1 MEKVILKLT
10 NFTKYYDNRT
20 IFKDVNLEIRQEV
33 HAIVGSNGVG
43 KTSLIRIFA
52 GFDSPS
58 KGKIKILSSK
68 KGALYPRD
76 PSEMLKFKMAY
87 AGQDDFFLND
97 FNVKQNIVLGNEP
110 LVAKVFP
117 NWKEAEFRINNLMT
131 KYKIKLNLDK
141 KISTLAI
148 EEVKKLSLLRA
159 LFKEPKI
166 LLLDEPTVGLSDSQ
180 KLEFWM
186 IFKTL
191 RSEEITVVFTTRD
204 EEFAKS
210 VSDRV
215 SWIKDQQITN
225 TKVMKLLANTKMF
238 ATDYWHNIVNYSKPP
253 AVTGTPLLYV
263 DNLAENNPELSDFH
277 DLEFVIAP
285 GEIYGIYDFENL
297 YSEVLIDSLVRINK
311 TKTGHIFFKEAE
323 ITMLKPQDISNLG
336 IDWVSGEYIQK
347 GVIPNA
353 TLFENFTFWNYN
365 KPKYVTKSGVV
376 KTAIVNKKVR
386 EIIKEY
392 QVFDE
397 NDMYIKVEMLSKGE
411 LQKFV
416 LARSIEEN
424 PQLLILSNP
433 FCDLDEKS
441 SKLIIEKLIAL
452 RATGASILIIDTDP
466 YLLQLLC
473 QRVAVMYHKQF
484 VCKLADNS
492 VKVEIM
498 NNPARWPEFPL
509 INEIIIKT
517 DKMYKLPQTKWS
529 VKKEKLKKFINYIS
543 KPIVKFRSLLN
554 KYLENI
560 KSRLG

>member
-1 MEKVILKLT
+1 MGKAILKLT
-10 NFTKYYDNRT
+10 NLTKYYNNRA
-20 IFKDVNLEIRQEV
+20 IFKDVNLEIGQEV
-33 HAIVGSNGVG
+33 HAIVGSNAAG
-43 KTSLIRIFA
+43 KTSLLKMFA

-58 KGKIKILSSK
+58 KGKIIISSAK
-68 KGALYPRD
+68 KGTSYPRD
-76 PSEMLKFKMAY
+76 PSEMSKFKMAY

-110 LVAKVFP
+110 LVAKIFP
-117 NWKEAEFRINNLMT
+117 NWKEAEFRINSLMT

-141 KISTLAI
+141 KVSTLAI
-148 EEVKKLSLLRA
+148 EELKKLSLLRA

-191 RSEEITVVFTTRD
+191 RSEEITVIFTTRD
-204 EEFAKS
+204 EEFAKA

-215 SWIKDQQITN
+215 SWIKDYQITN
-225 TKVMKLLANTKMF
+225 TKIMKLSENTKMF
-238 ATDYWHNIVNYSKPP
+238 ATDYWSNVINYHKPQ
-253 AVTGTPLLYV
+253 AVTGVPLLYV
-263 DNLAENNPELSDFH
+263 DNLAENNPNLSDFH
-277 DLEFVIAP
+277 DIEFVIAP

-311 TKTGHIFFKEAE
+311 TKTGRIFFKESE
-323 ITMLKPQDISNLG
+323 ITKLKPQDISNLG
-336 IDWVSGEYIQK
+336 IDWVSGQYIHK
-347 GVIPNA
+347 GVIPDA

-376 KTAIVNKKVR
+376 KTTIVNKKVR
-386 EIIKEY
+386 EIIKDY
-392 QVFDE
+392 KIFDD
-397 NDMYIKVEMLSKGE
+397 NDMYIKIQKLSKGE

-441 SKLIIEKLIAL
+441 ARLILEKLIAL
-452 RATGASILIIDTDP
+452 RETGASILIIDTDP

-484 VCKLADNS
+484 VCKLANNS

-498 NNPARWPEFPL
+498 NNPARWQEFP
-509 INEIIIKT
+509 ITNEIVIKT
-517 DKMYKLPQTKWS
+517 DKMYRLPQTKWS

-543 KPIVKFRSLLN
+543 KPMVKLHNWIN
-554 KYLENI
+554 KKLANI

>member
-238 ATDYWHNIVNYSKPP
+238 ATDYW
-253 AVTGTPLLYV
+253 
-263 DNLAENNPELSDFH
+263 
-277 DLEFVIAP
+277 
-285 GEIYGIYDFENL
+285 
-297 YSEVLIDSLVRINK
+297 
-311 TKTGHIFFKEAE
+311 
-323 ITMLKPQDISNLG
+323 
-336 IDWVSGEYIQK
+336 QK
-347 GVIPNA
+347 
-353 TLFENFTFWNYN
+353 Y
-365 KPKYVTKSGVV
+365 
-376 KTAIVNKKVR
+376 
-386 EIIKEY
+386 
-392 QVFDE
+392 
-397 NDMYIKVEMLSKGE
+397 
-411 LQKFV
+411 
-416 LARSIEEN
+416 
-424 PQLLILSNP
+424 
-433 FCDLDEKS
+433 
-441 SKLIIEKLIAL
+441 
-452 RATGASILIIDTDP
+452 
-466 YLLQLLC
+466 
-473 QRVAVMYHKQF
+473 
-484 VCKLADNS
+484 
-492 VKVEIM
+492 
-498 NNPARWPEFPL
+498 
-509 INEIIIKT
+509 
-517 DKMYKLPQTKWS
+517 
-529 VKKEKLKKFINYIS
+529 
-543 KPIVKFRSLLN
+543 
-554 KYLENI
+554 
-560 KSRLG
+560 

>member
-1 MEKVILKLT
+1 MGKAILKLT
-10 NFTKYYDNRT
+10 NLTKYYDNRA
-20 IFKDVNLEIRQEV
+20 IFKDVNLEIGQEV
-33 HAIVGSNGVG
+33 HAIVGSNAAG
-43 KTSLIRIFA
+43 KTSLLRMFA

-58 KGKIKILSSK
+58 KGKIIISSVK
-68 KGALYPRD
+68 KGTPYPRD
-76 PSEMLKFKMAY
+76 PSEMSKFKMAY

-110 LVAKVFP
+110 LVAKIFP
-117 NWKEAEFRINNLMT
+117 NWKEAEFRINSLMT

-141 KISTLAI
+141 KVSTLAI
-148 EEVKKLSLLRA
+148 EELKKLSLLRA

-191 RSEEITVVFTTRD
+191 RSEEITVIFTTRD
-204 EEFAKS
+204 EEFAKA

-215 SWIKDQQITN
+215 SWIKDYQIIN
-225 TKVMKLLANTKMF
+225 TKVMKLSENTKMF
-238 ATDYWHNIVNYSKPP
+238 ATDYWSNVINYHKPQ
-253 AVTGTPLLYV
+253 AVTGVPLLYV
-263 DNLAENNPELSDFH
+263 DNLAENNPNLSDFH
-277 DLEFVIAP
+277 DIELVIAP

-311 TKTGHIFFKEAE
+311 TKTGRIFFKESE
-323 ITMLKPQDISNLG
+323 ITKLKPQDISNLG
-336 IDWVSGEYIQK
+336 IDWVSGRYIHK
-347 GVIPNA
+347 GVIPDA

-376 KTAIVNKKVR
+376 KTTIVNKKVR

-392 QVFDE
+392 QIFDE
-397 NDMYIKVEMLSKGE
+397 NDMYIKVQKLSKGE

-441 SKLIIEKLIAL
+441 AKLIIKKLIAL
-452 RATGASILIIDTDP
+452 RETGASILIIDTDP

-484 VCKLADNS
+484 VCKLANNS

-498 NNPARWPEFPL
+498 NNPARWQEFP
-509 INEIIIKT
+509 ITNEIVIKT
-517 DKMYKLPQTKWS
+517 DKMYHLPQTKWS
-529 VKKEKLKKFINYIS
+529 VKKEKLKKFISYIN
-543 KPIVKFRSLLN
+543 KPMIKLRNWIN
-554 KYLENI
+554 KKLANI